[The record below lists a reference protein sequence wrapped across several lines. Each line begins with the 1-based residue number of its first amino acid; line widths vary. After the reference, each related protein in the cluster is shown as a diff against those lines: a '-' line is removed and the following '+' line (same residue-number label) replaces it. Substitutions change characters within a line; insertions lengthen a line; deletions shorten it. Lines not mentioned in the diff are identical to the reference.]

1 MATKI
6 EPASPQSARRVSYQ
20 EFLTSL
26 DDNAWGEWV
35 CGELVP
41 MSPITHQ
48 HQQLSAF
55 LIALLQFFVETRRL
69 GLVLFEPF
77 QMKTGPDLPGRSPDI
92 LFLSDANRSRLQA
105 TYLEGPADVVV
116 EIISTESRARD
127 RGEKFYEYEQ
137 GGVREYWLI
146 DPVRRQAEFHQLG
159 SDGVYRAMPIGADG
173 IFRSIVL
180 EGLWLRIDWLWERPL
195 PTLLSVLKE
204 WGLV

>member
-6 EPASPQSARRVSYQ
+6 EPASPQAARQVSYQ

-26 DDNAWGEWV
+26 DDNTWREWV
-35 CGELVP
+35 GGEVVP
-41 MSPITHQ
+41 MSPITHE

-77 QMKTGPDLPGRSPDI
+77 QMKTGPDLAGRSPDI

-116 EIISTESRARD
+116 EILSSESRARD
-127 RGEKFYEYEQ
+127 RGEKFCEYEQ

-159 SDGVYRAMPIGADG
+159 PDGVYRAMPIGTDG

-180 EGLWLRIDWLWERPL
+180 DGLWLRIDWLWERPL
-195 PTLLSVLKE
+195 PTLLGVLKE